1 MNNVK
6 EEFSDLAYIDV
17 KSENPYDLFKE
28 WYKEACLFSTAM
40 PNALCLATVS
50 KDMQVSARHL
60 VLRRIEDDGFVI
72 YTDNRS
78 RKTRE
83 LEEVPTAAM
92 CFLWAYLNDKGQ
104 RVARQVRIEGDVV
117 VLGKDSYADLYEKDK
132 LFCKIRAYI
141 CHQDQEVD
149 WNDLKAR
156 HDQLL
161 NDVRLNKKSLPMP
174 DHYIGY
180 KIVPRAIEFYY
191 ARDTLIGDRILFEK
205 DDPSCPWTYKR
216 IAA

>member
-104 RVARQVRIEGDVV
+104 RVARQHRIQNCSQSHRVLLREGHADRRQDPVREGRSVMPVDVQENRR
-117 VLGKDSYADLYEKDK
+117 LRNYNDMQTQIT
-132 LFCKIRAYI
+132 LFLCFF
-141 CHQDQEVD
+141 
-149 WNDLKAR
+149 L
-156 HDQLL
+156 
-161 NDVRLNKKSLPMP
+161 
-174 DHYIGY
+174 
-180 KIVPRAIEFYY
+180 
-191 ARDTLIGDRILFEK
+191 
-205 DDPSCPWTYKR
+205 
-216 IAA
+216 